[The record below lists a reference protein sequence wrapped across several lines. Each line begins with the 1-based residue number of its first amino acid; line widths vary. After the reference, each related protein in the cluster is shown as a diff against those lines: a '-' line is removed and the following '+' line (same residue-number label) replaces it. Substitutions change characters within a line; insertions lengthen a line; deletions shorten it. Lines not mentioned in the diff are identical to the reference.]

1 MWCAAC
7 AAAAP
12 PLPDCIPDV
21 FRDLAHYVGTFEPL
35 LFEEAR
41 EGVRKE
47 WQEAR
52 NAGKGCCVGISRWAA
67 RVGWAGGVGCVRR
80 RGDARVGCMTS

>member
-1 MWCAAC
+1 MWCPAC

-12 PLPDCIPDV
+12 PLPGHIPDV
-21 FRDLAHYVGTFEPL
+21 FRDLQHYVGTFEPL

-52 NAGKGCCVGISRWAA
+52 NAGKGCAVAISRCA
-67 RVGWAGGVGCVRR
+67 RVGQGPGYQGERASKA
-80 RGDARVGCMTS
+80 ARILKL